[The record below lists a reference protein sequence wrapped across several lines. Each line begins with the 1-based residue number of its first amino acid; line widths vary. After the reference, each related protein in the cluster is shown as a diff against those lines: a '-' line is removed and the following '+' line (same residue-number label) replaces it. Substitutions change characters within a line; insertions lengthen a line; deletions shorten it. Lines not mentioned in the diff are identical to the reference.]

1 MNANRRLLSYQPD
14 PAWSVY
20 TPSGRESDT
29 ELADGAALL
38 EAADSG
44 QLPAFS
50 AALVADG
57 HPGGRAVLQTAPGR
71 LLSSTLATL
80 AGQLW
85 PAGTADVKRK
95 AIALFGLELEGLS
108 PEDKQFEYA
117 RHLARFMREAAH
129 ELQAGGAASDAPR
142 RVQATL
148 ALAARRH
155 APGLL
160 HYAGRAN
167 ANAPASLDSLEA
179 PD

>member
-20 TPSGRESDT
+20 TPSGRESDA

-38 EAADSG
+38 EAADAG

-50 AALVADG
+50 AGLVADA
-57 HPGGRAVLQTAPGR
+57 HPDGRNVLRTAPGR
-71 LLSSTLATL
+71 LLSNTLATL
-80 AGQLW
+80 ARQLW
-85 PAGTADVKRK
+85 PAGSADVKRK
-95 AIALFGLELEGLS
+95 AGVLFGLELEGLS

-129 ELQAGGAASDAPR
+129 ELQAGGAMPHAPR
-142 RVQATL
+142 RVQAAL

-160 HYAGRAN
+160 HYAGRVA
-167 ANAPASLDSLEA
+167 ARE
-179 PD
+179 